1 MKTDKRQP
9 MSVLICNKCSTSN
22 KEGADKCATCG
33 FPFSNNK
40 MNTVGKYLGEFAPK
54 PTILDAVVS
63 GAFYQ
68 NPTTLDEDVLHQ
80 SNKEN
85 IFENDLPSEHLNV
98 IENDDYFNQDHHIEN
113 TIHNEN
119 LSENHQL
126 EIDNQMK
133 PNDVTPILETER
145 MVQETIATPDTPPE
159 SDEHNC
165 AKCGY
170 ILSDF
175 STVCPSCGH
184 NNIIANATMRMP
196 LPTEATN
203 LAPSNLEKTIAE
215 PNPIHATSAYP
226 SIGKQKDTAKTI
238 SEHQDKTYLTSKEE
252 IPILNP
258 NMTQRHEV
266 AQSNNRT
273 IREGYNEEG
282 SDVDN
287 NYTRSNNPSEPT
299 TKSPVR
305 LEAIYLGQDSD
316 QKMIINM
323 PSHANLLNITRSLVD
338 EGDSTISSGIHAT
351 IYKEGDEWKI
361 ENKASNKAVFIQV
374 NDTSSIKNGDIIM
387 MGGDKFYVFVDE
399 SNK

>member
-1 MKTDKRQP
+1 
-9 MSVLICNKCSTSN
+9 MSTLICNKCSTSN

-40 MNTVGKYLGEFAPK
+40 MLTVGKYLGEFGPK
-54 PTILDAVVS
+54 PTILDAVAS

-68 NPTTLDEDVLHQ
+68 KPAFSDENT
-80 SNKEN
+80 SNFASKET
-85 IFENDLPSEHLNV
+85 IYENDLPSDPLA
-98 IENDDYFNQDHHIEN
+98 IDENIFFFNQDLLQNHHIEN
-113 TIHNEN
+113 QIHEEK
-119 LSENHQL
+119 LSENHPL
-126 EIDNQMK
+126 EIENQTESNEVA
-133 PNDVTPILETER
+133 PVLETER
-145 MVQETIATPDTPPE
+145 MVRETIATLNTPPE
-159 SDEHNC
+159 PDEHNC
-165 AKCGY
+165 VKCGY

-203 LAPSNLEKTIAE
+203 LAPDNPEKTIAE
-215 PNPIHATSAYP
+215 PNV
-226 SIGKQKDTAKTI
+226 
-238 SEHQDKTYLTSKEE
+238 
-252 IPILNP
+252 
-258 NMTQRHEV
+258 TQRHEM

-282 SDVDN
+282 NDVEK
-287 NYTRSNNPSEPT
+287 NYTRSNHPSEPT

-323 PSHANLLNITRSLVD
+323 PPHANLLNITRSLVD

-361 ENKASNKAVFIQV
+361 ENKASNKAVFVQV
-374 NDTSSIKNGDIIM
+374 NDTSTIKNGDIIM
-387 MGGDKFYVFVDE
+387 MGGDKFYIFVDE